1 MIDQSA
7 KEREVHYLSRRTE
20 YLEAAPEP
28 EASLGQ
34 VAVAQ
39 ETPWPSELQ
48 WVAAILLVVHGLEE
62 DRAVGG
68 QEEEEEEDD
77 PGACSLVLDPSSAA

>member
-1 MIDQSA
+1 M
-7 KEREVHYLSRRTE
+7 
-20 YLEAAPEP
+20 
-28 EASLGQ
+28 GQ

-68 QEEEEEEDD
+68 QEEEEGD
-77 PGACSLVLDPSSAA
+77 PGVWLEGATD

>member
-1 MIDQSA
+1 M
-7 KEREVHYLSRRTE
+7 L
-20 YLEAAPEP
+20 

-48 WVAAILLVVHGLEE
+48 WVAAILLVVHGLKE

-68 QEEEEEEDD
+68 QEEEEGD
-77 PGACSLVLDPSSAA
+77 PGACSLAWDPSSAA